1 MLSQLNQRFD
11 INELH
16 TKKKKE
22 KDTVVNK
29 DWCRKEKEGG
39 P

>member
-16 TKKKKE
+16 TKKKK